1 MSTSSPLLFVLTE
14 MSSIWIVSFNPVVP
28 FHLRWP
34 RLWNPLKVPT
44 DPTAQRSGSVQLW
57 RWYSNSPLI
66 ELLLLP
72 ILFGDAFV
80 TRHFNT
86 ISIRRSSRSKFDY
99 SRIYTRVCV
108 CLLLFPFHVDA
119 HIQNRLSRC
128 PSLCP
133 AVVFPVASAV
143 IRKRWEVNALLRLSF
158 QGVNS
163 YPPIVHTT
171 GRISSRYMLNP
182 TLFPPTCILL
192 FVCSYHLQTGRSHA
206 RRADF
211 SCSALE
217 SIAGSFTVHSTP
229 FVAFLRPWFFVIY
242 YNRRREKECKRTAP
256 VLSPLSTPPYHPH
269 LLCVAPPSAF
279 IMNRNVTI
287 GFTWRRDKN
296 GRESGSLM
304 QSGRQRRNR
313 SIPFPL

>member
-14 MSSIWIVSFNPVVP
+14 MSSIWIVFYNPVVP

-44 DPTAQRSGSVQLW
+44 EPTAQHSGSVQLW

-72 ILFGDAFV
+72 KLFGDAFV

-143 IRKRWEVNALLRLSF
+143 IQKRWEVNALLRLSF

-171 GRISSRYMLNP
+171 GRISSPYMLNP
-182 TLFPPTCILL
+182 TLFLQLL
-192 FVCSYHLQTGRSHA
+192 FFYSFVLIIYKQGDHTHVVLTLVAQRWSRWRWILHCPFDTLSLSFVLGSWSSITTDEEKRNA
-206 RRADF
+206 REPLPFYRPFQLHPTTPTFCVQDP
-211 SCSALE
+211 LL
-217 SIAGSFTVHSTP
+217 HS
-229 FVAFLRPWFFVIY
+229 
-242 YNRRREKECKRTAP
+242 
-256 VLSPLSTPPYHPH
+256 
-269 LLCVAPPSAF
+269 
-279 IMNRNVTI
+279 
-287 GFTWRRDKN
+287 
-296 GRESGSLM
+296 
-304 QSGRQRRNR
+304 
-313 SIPFPL
+313 

>member
-14 MSSIWIVSFNPVVP
+14 MSSIWIVFYNPVVP

-44 DPTAQRSGSVQLW
+44 EPTAQHSGSVQLRW
-57 RWYSNSPLI
+57 WYSNSPLI

-72 ILFGDAFV
+72 KLFGDAFV
-80 TRHFNT
+80 THFNT

-128 PSLCP
+128 PSLGP
-133 AVVFPVASAV
+133 AVLFPVASAV
-143 IRKRWEVNALLRLSF
+143 IQKRWKVNALLRLSF

-163 YPPIVHTT
+163 YPPA

-182 TLFPPTCILL
+182 TLFLQLL
-192 FVCSYHLQTGRSHA
+192 FFYSFVLIIYKQGDHTHVVLTLAAQRWSLSL
-206 RRADF
+206 DP
-211 SCSALE
+211 SL
-217 SIAGSFTVHSTP
+217 SI
-229 FVAFLRPWFFVIY
+229 R
-242 YNRRREKECKRTAP
+242 
-256 VLSPLSTPPYHPH
+256 H
-269 LLCVAPPSAF
+269 LLSLSFVLGSSSSITTDGEKRNAREPLPFYRPFQLHPTTPTFCVQ
-279 IMNRNVTI
+279 
-287 GFTWRRDKN
+287 D
-296 GRESGSLM
+296 
-304 QSGRQRRNR
+304 
-313 SIPFPL
+313 PLLHS